1 MGFFRKLRIVFAS
14 KWLWINLAAVAL
26 LAVILLWWTGG
37 YLNRYTGHGESVTVP
52 TLKGMTIEEAE
63 QFLRDK
69 PLSLFILDS
78 IYNPELKPG
87 EIINQNPDANSKV
100 KEGRRIYLTI
110 RSYEAEQ
117 ETVPDVEGIS
127 LRNAVSKLK
136 NAGFIVGEL
145 IYRPYKYRNAVLHVS
160 YKGDKVIAG
169 TSFPKGT
176 TLDLVVGTGLGDTR
190 IEVPNLLG
198 NTLPEA
204 EVILLGGYSLNIGN
218 ATYDGHVQSKRDTV
232 TAVIFKQDPAP
243 GGELRVGEF
252 VHVSL
257 TTRDNFNKAIDA
269 QLDSLG
275 GDYEEE

>member
-1 MGFFRKLRIVFAS
+1 MGFLNKLRIIFTS
-14 KWLWINLAAVAL
+14 KWFWINLAGVAVL
-26 LAVILLWWTGG
+26 MLITLWWLGG
-37 YLNRYTGHGESVTVP
+37 YLNRFTGHGESVTVP
-52 TLKGMTIEEAE
+52 TLKGMTIEEAAE
-63 QFLRDK
+63 FLKDK

-110 RSYEAEQ
+110 RSYDAVQEQ
-117 ETVPDVEGIS
+117 VPDVEGIS
-127 LRNAVSKLK
+127 LRNAVSKLS
-136 NAGFIVGEL
+136 NAGFIVGER
-145 IYRPYKYRNAVLHVS
+145 IYRPYKYTNAILHVA
-160 YKGDKVIAG
+160 YKGEKVAPG
-169 TSFPKGT
+169 TQFPKGT
-176 TLDLVVGTGLGDTR
+176 VLDLVVGNGLGDTR

-218 ATYDGHVQSKRDTV
+218 ATYDGFVQSKRDTV

-243 GGELRVGEF
+243 GVELRVGEF
-252 VHVSL
+252 VNVSL
-257 TTRDNFNKAIDA
+257 TTRDNFNTAIDA

-275 GDYEEE
+275 GDYE